1 MPVIVNAGIGEL
13 TSSLQIVSKI
23 FRPNDG
29 YPVST
34 AITEN
39 VDFEECHTFKS

>member
-1 MPVIVNAGIGEL
+1 MSTFCKCVHNTV
-13 TSSLQIVSKI
+13 TLQFVSKI

-39 VDFEECHTFKS
+39 LDFEECHTFKS

>member
-1 MPVIVNAGIGEL
+1 MSTFCNCVHYTV
-13 TSSLQIVSKI
+13 TLQIVSKI
-23 FRPNDG
+23 FRLNDG

-39 VDFEECHTFKS
+39 VDFQECHTFKT